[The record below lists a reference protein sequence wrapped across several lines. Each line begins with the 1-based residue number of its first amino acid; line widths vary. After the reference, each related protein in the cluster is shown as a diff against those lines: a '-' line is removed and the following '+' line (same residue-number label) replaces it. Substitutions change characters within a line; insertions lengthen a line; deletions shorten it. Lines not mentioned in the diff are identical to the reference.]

1 MSRFTTTTTL
11 RIRSNIFLTKGPS
24 HRFCQALPFY
34 LYRFHSTSTLFD
46 SSSPPQLQ
54 IRSHLGSLNPA
65 HVPCSTLDSLYNSI
79 NAYAP
84 IPNRGLLQIQGRD
97 SSKLLQG
104 LITNH
109 MVKLRQEPGFYS
121 AFLSPQ
127 VTFHLQFHS
136 FQIPFYKYYDD
147 LNFPSIIPLSAPL
160 FIWFNG

>member
-1 MSRFTTTTTL
+1 MHFSVRLRIFDHQKTCKSDQDMSFTITL
-11 RIRSNIFLTKGPS
+11 RIRMNAFTIKWQSYQF
-24 HRFCQALPFY
+24 RQALPFHIS
-34 LYRFHSTSTLFD
+34 RFNSTSTIFD
-46 SSSPPQLQ
+46 SNSPPQLQ

-84 IPNRGLLQIQGRD
+84 IPGRGLLQVQGRD

-121 AFLSPQ
+121 AYLSPQ
-127 VTFHLQFHS
+127 VS
-136 FQIPFYKYYDD
+136 FCNLI
-147 LNFPSIIPLSAPL
+147 
-160 FIWFNG
+160 G